1 MSRRTDTRENI
12 LGFIRTFRRENSY
25 SPSVREVARHCGIKS
40 PSVVQ
45 YHLDQLQQAGLIT
58 RDKDR
63 SRSVGVVGEE
73 GEVPQVPLL
82 GVIAAG
88 QPIGVPSVDKWS
100 SEAQRMIDVPR
111 EVFKGGKDL
120 FALQVRGN
128 SMVDA
133 MIADSDIVVME
144 QTADIKNGDVAACW
158 LEKEQ
163 EVTLKKVYFEKDK
176 IRLQP
181 CNPYML
187 PMYHDGANV
196 RIQGRVVAVLRLKL
210 ETVF

>member
-1 MSRRTDTRENI
+1 MRKTHTRENI
-12 LGFIRTFRRENSY
+12 LEFIRTFRRDNGY
-25 SPSVREVARHCGIKS
+25 SPSVREVASHLGIKS

-45 YHLDQLQQAGLIT
+45 YHLEQLLEAGLIT
-58 RDKDR
+58 KDKIR
-63 SRSVGVVGEE
+63 SRSIGVVGDEE
-73 GEVPQVPLL
+73 GLAQVPLL

-88 QPIGVPSVDKWS
+88 QPIDVPSVDQQN
-100 SEAQRMIDVPR
+100 AGDQRMIDVPR
-111 EVFKGGKDL
+111 DIMRKGRQL

-133 MIADSDIVVME
+133 MIADSDIVIME
-144 QTADIKNGDVAACW
+144 QADSVNNGDVAACW

-163 EVTLKKVYFEKDK
+163 EVTLKKIYYERDNK

-187 PMYHDGANV
+187 PMFHDAENV
-196 RIQGRVVAVLRLKL
+196 RVQGRVIAVIR
-210 ETVF
+210 VNP

>member
-1 MSRRTDTRENI
+1 MPRKTDTRENI
-12 LGFIRTFRRENSY
+12 LDFIRAFRRENGY

-45 YHLDQLQQAGLIT
+45 YHLDQLEQTGLIT
-58 RDKDR
+58 RERDR
-63 SRSVGVVGEE
+63 SRSVGIVGEE

-88 QPIGVPSVDKWS
+88 SPIGVPSVDRWS

-111 EVFKGGKDL
+111 EVLKGGKDL
-120 FALQVRGN
+120 FALEVRGN

-144 QTADIKNGDVAACW
+144 QGGDIKNGDVAACW
-158 LEKEQ
+158 LENEQ

-176 IRLQP
+176 VRLQP

-187 PMYHDGANV
+187 PMYHDAVNV
-196 RIQGRVVAVLRLKL
+196 RIQGKVVAVLRMNPR
-210 ETVF
+210 

>member
-1 MSRRTDTRENI
+1 MPRKTNTRESI
-12 LGFIRTFRRENSY
+12 LEFIRAFRRDNGY

-45 YHLDQLQQAGLIT
+45 YHLDQLQQTGFIT
-58 RDKDR
+58 KDKDR
-63 SRSVGVVGEE
+63 SRSVGVVGETRQAAE
-73 GEVPQVPLL
+73 VPLL

-100 SEAQRMIDVPR
+100 SEAERMIDVPR
-111 EVFKGGKDL
+111 EIMRGRKDL
-120 FALQVRGN
+120 FALRVRGN

-144 QTADIKNGDVAACW
+144 QADTIKNGDVAACW
-158 LEKEQ
+158 LENEQ
-163 EVTLKKVYFEKDK
+163 EVTLKKVFFEKDRV
-176 IRLQP
+176 RLQP

-187 PMYHDGANV
+187 PMYHDAANV
-196 RIQGRVVAVLRLKL
+196 RFQGRVVAVLRMNP
-210 ETVF
+210 

>member
-1 MSRRTDTRENI
+1 MARRTDTRENI
-12 LGFIRTFRRENSY
+12 LDFIRTFRRDNGY

-45 YHLDQLQQAGLIT
+45 YHLDQLEQTGLIT

-63 SRSVGVVGEE
+63 SRSVGIVGEE

-82 GVIAAG
+82 GIIAAG
-88 QPIGVPSVDKWS
+88 QPIGVPSVDRWS

-111 EVFKGGKDL
+111 EVLKGRKDL
-120 FALQVRGN
+120 FALEVRGN

-133 MIADSDIVVME
+133 MIADLDIVVME
-144 QTADIKNGDVAACW
+144 QGGDIRNGDVAACW
-158 LEKEQ
+158 LENEQ
-163 EVTLKKVYFEKDK
+163 EVTLKKVYFEKDMV
-176 IRLQP
+176 RLQP

-187 PMYHDGANV
+187 PIYHEAANV
-196 RIQGRVVAVLRLKL
+196 RIQGKVVAVLRMSPR
-210 ETVF
+210 

>member
-1 MSRRTDTRENI
+1 MPRKTNTRESI
-12 LGFIRTFRRENSY
+12 LEFIRTFRRDNGY

-45 YHLDQLQQAGLIT
+45 YHLDQLQQTGFIT
-58 RDKDR
+58 KDKDR
-63 SRSVGVVGEE
+63 SRSVGVVGETLQAAE
-73 GEVPQVPLL
+73 VPLL

-100 SEAQRMIDVPR
+100 SEAERMIDVPR
-111 EVFKGGKDL
+111 EIMRGRKDL

-144 QTADIKNGDVAACW
+144 QADIIKNGDVAACW
-158 LEKEQ
+158 LENEQ
-163 EVTLKKVYFEKDK
+163 EVTLKKVFIEKDRV
-176 IRLQP
+176 RLQP

-187 PMYHDGANV
+187 PMYHDAANV
-196 RIQGRVVAVLRLKL
+196 RFQGRVVAVLRMNP
-210 ETVF
+210 

>member
-1 MSRRTDTRENI
+1 MPRKTNTRESI
-12 LGFIRTFRRENSY
+12 LEFIRTFRRDNGY

-45 YHLDQLQQAGLIT
+45 YHLDQLQQTGFIT
-58 RDKDR
+58 KDKDR
-63 SRSVGVVGEE
+63 SRSVGVVGETSQAAE
-73 GEVPQVPLL
+73 VPLL

-100 SEAQRMIDVPR
+100 SEAERMIDVPR
-111 EVFKGGKDL
+111 EIMKGRKDL
-120 FALQVRGN
+120 FALRVRGN

-144 QTADIKNGDVAACW
+144 QADTIKNGDVAACW
-158 LEKEQ
+158 LENEQ
-163 EVTLKKVYFEKDK
+163 EVTLKKVFFEKDRV
-176 IRLQP
+176 RLQP

-187 PMYHDGANV
+187 PMYHDADNV
-196 RIQGRVVAVLRLKL
+196 RIQGRVVAVFRMNP
-210 ETVF
+210 

>member
-1 MSRRTDTRENI
+1 MPRKTNTRESI
-12 LGFIRTFRRENSY
+12 LEFIRTFRRDNGY

-45 YHLDQLQQAGLIT
+45 YHLDQLQQTGFIT
-58 RDKDR
+58 KDKDR
-63 SRSVGVVGEE
+63 SRSVGVVGETSQAAE
-73 GEVPQVPLL
+73 VPLL

-100 SEAQRMIDVPR
+100 SEAERMIDVPR
-111 EVFKGGKDL
+111 EIMKGRKDL
-120 FALQVRGN
+120 FALRVRGN

-144 QTADIKNGDVAACW
+144 QADTIKNGDVAACW
-158 LEKEQ
+158 LENEQ
-163 EVTLKKVYFEKDK
+163 EVTLKKVFFEKDRV
-176 IRLQP
+176 RLQP

-187 PMYHDGANV
+187 PMYHDAANV
-196 RIQGRVVAVLRLKL
+196 RFQGRVVAVLRMNP
-210 ETVF
+210 

>member
-1 MSRRTDTRENI
+1 MPRKTNTRESI
-12 LGFIRTFRRENSY
+12 LEFIRTFRRDNGY

-45 YHLDQLQQAGLIT
+45 YHLDQLQQTGFIT
-58 RDKDR
+58 KDKDR
-63 SRSVGVVGEE
+63 SRSVGVVGETGQAAE
-73 GEVPQVPLL
+73 VPLL

-100 SEAQRMIDVPR
+100 SEAERMIDVPR
-111 EVFKGGKDL
+111 EIMKGRKDL
-120 FALQVRGN
+120 FALRVRGN

-144 QTADIKNGDVAACW
+144 QADTIKNGDVAACW
-158 LEKEQ
+158 LENEQ
-163 EVTLKKVYFEKDK
+163 EVTLKKVFFEKDRV
-176 IRLQP
+176 RLQP

-187 PMYHDGANV
+187 PMYHDAANV
-196 RIQGRVVAVLRLKL
+196 RFQGRVVAVLRMNP
-210 ETVF
+210 

>member
-1 MSRRTDTRENI
+1 MPRKTDTRENI
-12 LGFIRTFRRENSY
+12 LDFIRAFRRENGY

-45 YHLDQLQQAGLIT
+45 YHLDQLEQTGLIT
-58 RDKDR
+58 RERDR
-63 SRSVGVVGEE
+63 SRSVGIVGEE

-82 GVIAAG
+82 GIIAAG
-88 QPIGVPSVDKWS
+88 QPIGVPSVDRWG
-100 SEAQRMIDVPR
+100 SEAQRMVDVPR
-111 EVFKGGKDL
+111 EILKSGKDL
-120 FALQVRGN
+120 FALEVRGN

-144 QTADIKNGDVAACW
+144 QADDVRNGDVAACW

-176 IRLQP
+176 VRLQP

-187 PMYHDGANV
+187 PMYHDAANV
-196 RIQGRVVAVLRLKL
+196 RIQGKVVAVLRMKPK
-210 ETVF
+210 

>member
-1 MSRRTDTRENI
+1 MPRKTDTRENI
-12 LGFIRTFRRENSY
+12 LDFIRAFRRENGY

-45 YHLDQLQQAGLIT
+45 YHLDQLEQTGLIT
-58 RDKDR
+58 RDRDR
-63 SRSVGVVGEE
+63 SRSVGIVGEE

-88 QPIGVPSVDKWS
+88 SPIGVPSVDRWS

-111 EVFKGGKDL
+111 EVLKGGKDL
-120 FALQVRGN
+120 FALEVRGN

-133 MIADSDIVVME
+133 MIADSDMVVME
-144 QTADIKNGDVAACW
+144 QGGDIKNGDVAACW
-158 LEKEQ
+158 LENEQ

-176 IRLQP
+176 VRLQP

-187 PMYHDGANV
+187 PMYHDAVNV
-196 RIQGRVVAVLRLKL
+196 RIQGKVVAVLRMNPR
-210 ETVF
+210 

>member
-1 MSRRTDTRENI
+1 MPRKTDTRENI
-12 LGFIRTFRRENSY
+12 LDFIRTFRRDNGY

-45 YHLDQLQQAGLIT
+45 YHLEQLQQAGFIT
-58 RDKDR
+58 KDRDR
-63 SRSVGVVGEE
+63 SRSVGVVGEVQE
-73 GEVPQVPLL
+73 AAQIPLL
-82 GVIAAG
+82 GTIAAG
-88 QPIGVPSVDKWS
+88 QPIWVPSVDKWS

-111 EVFKGGKDL
+111 EVMKGKKNL

-144 QTADIKNGDVAACW
+144 QADTIKNGDVAACW
-158 LEKEQ
+158 LENEQ
-163 EVTLKKVYFEKDK
+163 EVTLKKIFFEKDRV
-176 IRLQP
+176 RLQP

-187 PMYHDGANV
+187 PMYHDAANV
-196 RIQGRVVAVLRLKL
+196 RFQGRVVAVIRMNL
-210 ETVF
+210 

>member
-1 MSRRTDTRENI
+1 MARRTDTRENI
-12 LGFIRTFRRENSY
+12 LDFIRTFRRDNGY

-45 YHLDQLQQAGLIT
+45 YHLDQLEQTGLIT

-63 SRSVGVVGEE
+63 SRSVGIVGEE

-82 GVIAAG
+82 GIIAAG
-88 QPIGVPSVDKWS
+88 QPIGVPSVDRWS

-111 EVFKGGKDL
+111 EVLKGRKDL
-120 FALQVRGN
+120 FALEVRGN

-133 MIADSDIVVME
+133 MIADLDIVVME
-144 QTADIKNGDVAACW
+144 QGGDIRNGDVAACW
-158 LEKEQ
+158 LENEQ

-176 IRLQP
+176 VRLQP

-187 PMYHDGANV
+187 PIYHEAANV
-196 RIQGRVVAVLRLKL
+196 RIQGKVVAVLRMSPR
-210 ETVF
+210 

>member
-1 MSRRTDTRENI
+1 MPRKTDTRENI
-12 LGFIRTFRRENSY
+12 LDFIRTFRRENGY

-45 YHLDQLQQAGLIT
+45 YHLDQLEQTGLIT
-58 RDKDR
+58 RDRDR
-63 SRSVGVVGEE
+63 SRSVGIVGEE

-88 QPIGVPSVDKWS
+88 QPIGVPSADRWN
-100 SEAQRMIDVPR
+100 SEAQRMVDVPR
-111 EVFKGGKDL
+111 EVLKSRKDL
-120 FALQVRGN
+120 FALEVRGN

-144 QTADIKNGDVAACW
+144 QVDDVRNGDVAACW

-176 IRLQP
+176 VRLQP

-187 PMYHDGANV
+187 PMYHDAANV
-196 RIQGRVVAVLRLKL
+196 RIQGKVVAVLRMKPK
-210 ETVF
+210 

>member
-12 LGFIRTFRRENSY
+12 LDFIRAFRRENGY

-45 YHLDQLQQAGLIT
+45 YHLDQLQQTGLIT
-58 RDKDR
+58 RERDR
-63 SRSVGVVGEE
+63 SRSVGIVGEE

-88 QPIGVPSVDKWS
+88 QPIGVPSVDRWS

-111 EVFKGGKDL
+111 EVLKGRKDL
-120 FALQVRGN
+120 FALEVRGN

-144 QTADIKNGDVAACW
+144 QTDDARNGDVAACW
-158 LEKEQ
+158 LEREQ
-163 EVTLKKVYFEKDK
+163 EVTLKKVYFEKDRV
-176 IRLQP
+176 RLQP

-187 PMYHDGANV
+187 PLYHDAANV
-196 RIQGRVVAVLRLKL
+196 RIQGRVVAVIRTKP
-210 ETVF
+210 

>member
-1 MSRRTDTRENI
+1 MPRKTNTRESI
-12 LGFIRTFRRENSY
+12 LEFIRTFRRDNGY
-25 SPSVREVARHCGIKS
+25 SPSVREVARNCGIKS

-45 YHLDQLQQAGLIT
+45 YHLDQLQQTGFIT
-58 RDKDR
+58 KDKDR
-63 SRSVGVVGEE
+63 SRSVGVVGETLQAAE
-73 GEVPQVPLL
+73 VPLL

-100 SEAQRMIDVPR
+100 SEAERMIDVPR
-111 EVFKGGKDL
+111 EIMRGRKDL

-144 QTADIKNGDVAACW
+144 QADIIKNGDVAACW
-158 LEKEQ
+158 LENEQ
-163 EVTLKKVYFEKDK
+163 EVTLKKVFFEKDRV
-176 IRLQP
+176 RLQP

-187 PMYHDGANV
+187 PMYHDAANV
-196 RIQGRVVAVLRLKL
+196 RFQGRVVAVLRMNP
-210 ETVF
+210 